1 MKHSLL
7 RTHRCIVLLAIGAM
21 VLGACTNRQDAVE
34 SAKAAADSVAA
45 RKAAATHQARVDSI
59 TNRYA
64 RIDYTRTVI
73 ADEAMRDS
81 LRRVFAHADSTWTA
95 YRAFTT
101 VNRKDIQFFRVG
113 DTVMM
118 PATLEQDLRAY
129 SVFPQ
134 WYEEGRDIEKIVFI
148 SNKWQSYACYSYGE
162 LVRFA
167 AANTGEEGKPTF
179 PGRYGVNWKQRF
191 RISSLDST
199 WKLPFTVN
207 FHQYAGSAFHQ
218 FEMPGRPVSHSCVR
232 QFLSDAEWLFK
243 WVRQAKRDTNG
254 RPIKFTGT
262 PVIILDMFD
271 YSRRRGGPWWDVS
284 SNKDVV
290 IALPNAPLDVEEAL
304 IPISQI
310 PKDVRGALPNAA
322 RYREAETI
330 LRERGV
336 LRDVA
341 RLKES
346 VDWNKVRAERRRKK
360 EAEAARKAATKDST
374 QR

>member
-1 MKHSLL
+1 MVTLYACSDPNAEAV
-7 RTHRCIVLLAIGAM
+7 RQQEAI
-21 VLGACTNRQDAVE
+21 
-34 SAKAAADSVAA
+34 DSVAA
-45 RKAAATHQARVDSI
+45 KTAALEHARRVDSI
-59 TNRYA
+59 TNRFD
-64 RIDYTRTVI
+64 RIDYVRTVI
-73 ADEAMRDS
+73 TDVAMRDS
-81 LRRVFAHADSTWTA
+81 IRRTFAAADSTWTA

-113 DTVMM
+113 DTMMM
-118 PATLEQDLRAY
+118 PSSFEKDLRAY

-134 WYEEGRDIEKIVFI
+134 WYEDGRDIEKIVFI
-148 SNKWQSYACYSYGE
+148 SNKWQSYACYRYGE

-167 AANTGEEGKPTF
+167 AVNTGEEGKPTF
-179 PGRYGVNWKQRF
+179 PGRYAVNWKQRF

-232 QFLSDAEWLFK
+232 QFLADAEWLFK

-271 YSRRRGGPWWDVS
+271 YSRRRGGPWWDVT

-290 IALPNAPLDVEEAL
+290 IALPKHPLDVEEAL

-310 PKDVRGALPNAA
+310 PKDVRGALPNAS

-336 LRDVA
+336 IRDSA

-360 EAEAARKAATKDST
+360 AAEAARKAAQQDTVGG
-374 QR
+374 

>member
-1 MKHSLL
+1 M
-7 RTHRCIVLLAIGAM
+7 VLLVSCGQE
-21 VLGACTNRQDAVE
+21 RDAAEAARV
-34 SAKAAADSVAA
+34 AADSIAA
-45 RKAAATHQARVDSI
+45 QKLAAAHQARVDSI
-59 TNRYA
+59 TSRFG
-64 RIDYTRTVI
+64 RITYVRTVI

-81 LRRVFAHADSTWTA
+81 IRRVFAHADSTWTA

-113 DTVMM
+113 DTVIM
-118 PATLEQDLRAY
+118 PSSLERDLRAY

-134 WYEEGRDIEKIVFI
+134 WYEAGRAIEKIVFI

-179 PGRYGVNWKQRF
+179 PGRYAVNWKQRF

-232 QFLSDAEWLFK
+232 QFLTDAEWLFT

-271 YSRRRGGPWWDVS
+271 YGRRRGGPWWDVT
-284 SNKDVV
+284 SNKDVE
-290 IALPNAPLDVEEAL
+290 IALPASPLDVEEAL

-310 PKDVRGALPNAA
+310 PTDVRGALPNAS
-322 RYREAETI
+322 RYREAETL

-336 LRDVA
+336 IREVA

-346 VDWNKVRAERRRKK
+346 VNWNKVRAERRRKK
-360 EAEAARKAATKDST
+360 ELEAARKAAAKDT
-374 QR
+374 TAR